1 MKKQKSY
8 AFAKNTIYGLL
19 VITPLAVIFLFM
31 MKLVEV
37 LEKLAIPLGLESG
50 AGVIAVFVIAIVLV
64 LLIGYIV
71 GSTVN
76 RLITFDQFEESLL
89 KKLPGYEIISTIVK
103 GFGKGESG
111 YPAAL
116 VKLSSSEAAVF
127 AFVMEEN
134 DNDLITVFVPSTP
147 ALTVG
152 TVYVVNRESVTLLES
167 TASDMMNCVSQWGIG
182 TKKLLGN
189 TLS

>member
-31 MKLVEV
+31 MQLVEV
-37 LEKLAIPLGLESG
+37 LEKLAIPLGLESS

-152 TVYVVNRESVTLLES
+152 TVYVVNRESVTLLET
-167 TASDMMNCVSQWGIG
+167 TASDMMNCVSQWGVG
-182 TKKLLGN
+182 TKKVLGN
-189 TLS
+189 TFS